1 MRSIASAC
9 GSATVVNAISS
20 GKGAAFAVDLRV
32 RADVELTDDAG
43 EIVGRIVDDPSES
56 ANLIELCARKVLQ
69 RFKLL
74 RTYGARIRTTS
85 DFPIAVGLSSS
96 SAAANAT
103 VLATFAAL
111 GKKPDPMTILNLG
124 IDAAFE
130 AGVTITGAF
139 DDASASFM
147 GGGVVTDNLNRR
159 ILKRFRVDPKLDV
172 LIYVP
177 HSKLHTSRVDVSR
190 TKPFAKLVNI
200 AHQYALDDNIFGAL
214 TFNGLLYTS
223 AFGHDVTVAFD
234 AITAGALAAGLTGT
248 GPAVVAIAK
257 PDNVENIKD
266 AWSSRTGRVIFTKPT
281 KHGARVEARI

>member
-1 MRSIASAC
+1 VRSIASAC

-43 EIVGRIVDDPSES
+43 EIVGRIIDDPSEP
-56 ANLIELCARKVLQ
+56 AKLIEICTRKVLQ

-111 GKKPDPMTILNLG
+111 GKKPDAMTVLNLG

-130 AGVTITGAF
+130 AGVTVTGAF
-139 DDASASFM
+139 DDASASYL
-147 GGGVVTDNLNRR
+147 GGGVVTDNFGRR
-159 ILKRFRVDPKLDV
+159 ILNRFRVDPKLDV
-172 LIYVP
+172 LIYAP
-177 HSKLHTSRVDVSR
+177 HSKLHTARVDVSR
-190 TKPFAKLVNI
+190 TKPLEKLANV
-200 AHQYALDDNIFGAL
+200 AHQYALEGNIFRAL
-214 TFNGLLYTS
+214 TLNGLLYTS

-234 AITAGALAAGLTGT
+234 AIKAGALAAGLTGT

-257 PDNVENIKD
+257 PDNVEDIKD
-266 AWSSRTGRVIFTKPT
+266 AWSSRTGRIICTKPT
-281 KHGARVEARI
+281 KKGARVEARI